1 MKYVKL
7 FYAAKQV
14 QISLLKHQLKDWQP
28 RNSSPLRFRKGYF
41 WIFRQLLALKKVTWQ
56 FRMSK
61 WLAWKFSKD
70 NVQVAISEM
79 KISFSTI
86 FGHFNFHPRYPNRLN
101 SSWWWKHPLRQ
112 SFHITRSLGN
122 ISQRLLAKFVRW
134 ALLFKRVP
142 STHSSSNHV
151 YYQHF
156 YWITHLLKI
165 DAEVTPLPKT
175 ENHELP
181 SNKRPISL

>member
-14 QISLLKHQLKDWQP
+14 QISLLEHQLIIKDWQP

-41 WIFRQLLALKKVTWQ
+41 LIFLQLLALKKVTWQ

-61 WLAWKFSKD
+61 WLGWKFSED
-70 NVQVAISEM
+70 NVQLTISDM

-86 FGHFNFHPRYPNRLN
+86 FGHFNFQPRYPNRLN
-101 SSWWWKHPLRQ
+101 SSWRWKHPLRQ
-112 SFHITRSLGN
+112 SFYITSSLGN

-134 ALLFKRVP
+134 CLAP
-142 STHSSSNHV
+142 SPLVITSVINISIESRTSWKP
-151 YYQHF
+151 
-156 YWITHLLKI
+156 WIGK
-165 DAEVTPLPKT
+165 
-175 ENHELP
+175 
-181 SNKRPISL
+181 